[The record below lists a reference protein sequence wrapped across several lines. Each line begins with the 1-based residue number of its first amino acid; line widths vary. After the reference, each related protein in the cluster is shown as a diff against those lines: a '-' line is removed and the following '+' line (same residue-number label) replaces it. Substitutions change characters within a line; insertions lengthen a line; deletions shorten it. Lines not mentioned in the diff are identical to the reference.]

1 MDRLSYLNPHT
12 MKAQCDS
19 AIEILE
25 EQVEQL
31 RKVTAAIDEFV
42 AADEIKSSKFDALK
56 QHMAD
61 YKTLIQAIYSV
72 NEEDIMDWKTLK
84 EAVGDEIL
92 DGDVILEQKERAA
105 YMEET
110 NRSLGEYYDE
120 LRRDPNLFPEEVIEY
135 EIRATEY
142 YKLAE
147 SLRVIKEEWERKEE
161 AYDHIQENTG
171 GLFPNAGLRRTIQNG
186 NAPFKSSIP
195 FWIVLRNPCLLDTSR
210 CV

>member
-31 RKVTAAIDEFV
+31 RKVEAAIDEFV

-84 EAVGDEIL
+84 EMDRDQIISKGKKRNDE
-92 DGDVILEQKERAA
+92 K
-105 YMEET
+105 
-110 NRSLGEYYDE
+110 RS
-120 LRRDPNLFPEEVIEY
+120 N
-135 EIRATEY
+135 
-142 YKLAE
+142 
-147 SLRVIKEEWERKEE
+147 
-161 AYDHIQENTG
+161 
-171 GLFPNAGLRRTIQNG
+171 
-186 NAPFKSSIP
+186 
-195 FWIVLRNPCLLDTSR
+195 
-210 CV
+210 

>member
-1 MDRLSYLNPHT
+1 M
-12 MKAQCDS
+12 
-19 AIEILE
+19 
-25 EQVEQL
+25 
-31 RKVTAAIDEFV
+31 

-92 DGDVILEQKERAA
+92 DGGVILEQKERAA

-161 AYDHIQENTG
+161 SYDHIQENTG
-171 GLFPNAGLRRTIQNG
+171 QALSQRQDYGGR
-186 NAPFKSSIP
+186 
-195 FWIVLRNPCLLDTSR
+195 
-210 CV
+210 